1 MLAMRTAVIFDL
13 DGVLVDSRAA
23 ITGCTNHALVALG
36 QPERPEHVLYRYIGP
51 PLSHSFGELLG
62 LPPEAPDVAA
72 MMAAYR
78 EHYASVSLTETI
90 VEPGI
95 EDALA
100 TLSGRHRL
108 AVATSKPRTFAEPI
122 LAAMGLREHFEV
134 IAAPAVDQLAEP
146 KAETLARALDALGR
160 PRAVM
165 IGDRIFDIEAAHA
178 HGLPCIA
185 VAWGIGTA
193 HELEPADRVVAEP
206 AELPGAVSVL
216 LAE

>member
-1 MLAMRTAVIFDL
+1 MRTAVIFDL

-23 ITGCTNHALVALG
+23 IAGCTNHALVALAR
-36 QPERPEHVLYRYIGP
+36 PVRPEHELHRYIGP

-62 LPPEAPDVAA
+62 LAPEAPEVAA

-78 EHYASVSLTETI
+78 ERYAGASLTETI

-95 EDALA
+95 EDALEA
-100 TLSGRHRL
+100 LAARHRL
-108 AVATSKPRTFAEPI
+108 AVATSKPSAFAEPL
-122 LAAMGLREHFEV
+122 LAAMRLSEHFEV
-134 IAAPAVDQLAEP
+134 IAAPVVDELAEP
-146 KAETLARALDALGR
+146 KAETLARALEALGN

-165 IGDRIFDIEAAHA
+165 VGDRVFDVEAAHA
-178 HGLPCIA
+178 HGLPCIG

-193 HELEPADRVVAEP
+193 KELSDADRLVATP

-216 LAE
+216 LAK

>member
-1 MLAMRTAVIFDL
+1 VIFDL

-23 ITGCTNHALVALG
+23 IAGCTNHALVALG
-36 QPERPEHVLYRYIGP
+36 QPARPEHELHRYIGP

-62 LPPEAPDVAA
+62 LPPEAPEVAA
-72 MMAAYR
+72 MMVAYR
-78 EHYASVSLTETI
+78 ERYASASLTDTI
-90 VEPGI
+90 VAPGI

-100 TLSGRHRL
+100 TLAGRHRL

-134 IAAPAVDQLAEP
+134 IAGPVVDELAEP
-146 KAETLARALDALGR
+146 KAETLARALDALGH

-165 IGDRIFDIEAAHA
+165 VGDRIFDIEAAHA

-185 VAWGIGTA
+185 VAWGIGSA
-193 HELEPADRVVAEP
+193 EELSPADRLVTEP
-206 AELPGAVSVL
+206 AEIPGTVSVL
-216 LAE
+216 LRR